1 MSVFVLISS
10 LLIFPIADPSSCPA
24 LASIRNSVSF
34 LIGTLFSSLCSPLEY
49 DDAAEPEGGREGE
62 KEVHAV
68 VESVADEEE
77 EEEDKGRIRVV
88 EREGGRVNGDRDV
101 ERQTVHGAVSL
112 SLSLSLSISLDSRG
126 LPLELALI
134 GKGE

>member
-101 ERQTVHGAVSL
+101 ERRTVHGAVSL

-126 LPLELALI
+126 LPLELALM